1 MFFTRINRFAKLRQ
15 THILQEAKDGS
26 CSHSKI
32 RSLIHRGQLRFL
44 SNEPSIARQK
54 NLRSEI
60 ENIQSIPQHIFSFV
74 LTNKKK
80 IRRFGFFSPNNRLC
94 WQASPVY
101 SQKEFN

>member
-54 NLRSEI
+54 NLNCERS
-60 ENIQSIPQHIFSFV
+60 NLLYQSIGKIV
-74 LTNKKK
+74 LTRN
-80 IRRFGFFSPNNRLC
+80 S
-94 WQASPVY
+94 
-101 SQKEFN
+101 FNLSHAEAFLEPPSLN